1 MKTAVARDMS
11 ALPDVMRLIEQ
22 FFADTGVDESVR
34 FPIEL
39 AVEEVF
45 TNMVRHNSA
54 GKSQIEVALGVRDGD
69 IVVTLTDFDAPPFN
83 PTTDAPPVDAS
94 APLSERT
101 AGGLGIHLVKKMMD
115 RIEYSHHNRTGTIT
129 LRKRMG

>member
-1 MKTAVARDMS
+1 MKAEVARDLS
-11 ALPDVMRLIEQ
+11 ALADVMRLIEQ
-22 FFADTGVDESVR
+22 FFADTAVDESVR

-45 TNMVRHNSA
+45 TNMIRHNAA

-69 IVVTLTDFDAPPFN
+69 IVVTLTDFDTPPFN
-83 PTTDAPPVDAS
+83 PTTDAPAVDAS
-94 APLSERT
+94 APLADRS

-115 RIEYSHHNRTGTIT
+115 RIEYSHHNRTGIVT